1 LKRKPA
7 IIAFLLGTGLGSL
20 PFLLS
25 LTSYTSMQTAAKF
38 QWQGI
43 VLLPGWPVA
52 LLLSRANIH
61 NADLAVAT
69 VASCLFYCCCF
80 YFLLKLI
87 NHQWRRTG
95 SS

>member
-20 PFLLS
+20 PFLLN

-52 LLLSRANIH
+52 LLLGGANIH
-61 NADLAVAT
+61 NADVAAAS
-69 VASCLFYCCCF
+69 VASCLFYWCCF
-80 YFLLKLI
+80 YFLLQLI
-87 NHQWRRTG
+87 NNLWRRTG
-95 SS
+95 SL

>member
-1 LKRKPA
+1 MA
-7 IIAFLLGTGLGSL
+7 IVAFLLGTGLGSL

-25 LTSYTSMQTAAKF
+25 LTSYPSTQAATKF
-38 QWQGI
+38 PWEGL
-43 VLLPGWPVA
+43 VLLPGWPVV
-52 LLLSRANIH
+52 LLLSGANIH

-87 NHQWRRTG
+87 NHLVRLTA
-95 SS
+95 SP